1 MKTAGTTVSEID
13 PPTKASGTNDPWGL
27 YTVDPKRIKGYRI
40 TKYNPLL
47 FGPAGRPDG
56 RAVRVR
62 SLAQAVVAVR
72 RELGIT
78 PTLGGQD
85 SPALEVPV
93 VVVFDCEETG

>member
-1 MKTAGTTVSEID
+1 
-13 PPTKASGTNDPWGL
+13 
-27 YTVDPKRIKGYRI
+27 VDPKRIKGYRI

-47 FGPAGRPDG
+47 FGPAGQYMEGVRERRAWLRP
-56 RAVRVR
+56 RVRVR
-62 SLAQAVVAVR
+62 GRTAEQSECVRSRRRSLLSRVAVR